1 MLLLDTNILSAMMR
15 PQPSPALATWIAA
28 QPIGTLFTAA
38 ICQAEILAGLA
49 IMPAGRRRHAL
60 AAAAQAMFAED
71 FAGRVLPFDAAAAS
85 HYAALFAARRQ
96 SGRPSAAPDLL
107 RVEPDMVRICWPS
120 ALNEKASIVNWR
132 RRIPPPPSR
141 FNVVARRSAC

>member
-28 QPIGTLFTAA
+28 QPIETLFTAA

-71 FAGRVLPFDAAAAS
+71 FAGRVLAFDAAAAP

-96 SGRPSAAPDLL
+96 SGRPSAAPDLMIAAIA
-107 RVEPDMVRICWPS
+107 RAND
-120 ALNEKASIVNWR
+120 AS
-132 RRIPPPPSR
+132 
-141 FNVVARRSAC
+141 VVTRDSGGFAGCGLTVIDPWSSP

>member
-1 MLLLDTNILSAMMR
+1 MVLLDTNILSAMMR

-28 QPIGTLFTAA
+28 QPIETLFTAA

-96 SGRPSAAPDLL
+96 SGRPSAAPDL
-107 RVEPDMVRICWPS
+107 MI
-120 ALNEKASIVNWR
+120 AA
-132 RRIPPPPSR
+132 
-141 FNVVARRSAC
+141 VARANGASVVTRDSGGFAGCGLNVIDPWSSP

>member
-28 QPIGTLFTAA
+28 QPIETLFTAA

-96 SGRPSAAPDLL
+96 SGSPSAAPDLMIAAIA
-107 RVEPDMVRICWPS
+107 R
-120 ALNEKASIVNWR
+120 ANGAS
-132 RRIPPPPSR
+132 
-141 FNVVARRSAC
+141 VVTRDSGGFAGCGLTVIDPWSSP